1 MNYCKISSGEYWSDI
16 LYLYTGTINIVK
28 MSVIYLSMLIY
39 KFMKFINSTFRVR
52 EIYQKIPIELL
63 SFIIGQNGFS

>member
-28 MSVIYLSMLIY
+28 MSVIYLFIYVNIQIYEIY
-39 KFMKFINSTFRVR
+39 KFYF
-52 EIYQKIPIELL
+52 
-63 SFIIGQNGFS
+63 